1 MKSVA
6 KHLTLALSAFFT
18 KICEVADI
26 CCDGRVV
33 SVLEGGYG
41 KTPSAVPP
49 PPLVDNG
56 SATESDAGV
65 APQGLDRSLIGDC
78 AMEHLRGLIDPYS
91 PSDNE

>member
-1 MKSVA
+1 M
-6 KHLTLALSAFFT
+6 
-18 KICEVADI
+18 
-26 CCDGRVV
+26 
-33 SVLEGGYG
+33 
-41 KTPSAVPP
+41 PP